1 MRRDHRPLFLKKAQD
16 QLNNLYV
23 QHFVIPQL
31 DRVGRDCRFAC
42 PRHISLSGARIC
54 LGNNVHITALPDKP
68 VRLAVF
74 PSAEETGSI
83 TIGNYC
89 TVNPGVRMTSASA
102 IEVGD
107 SCMIAMNAY
116 LSDADWH
123 DLQHRV
129 FAPGRT
135 APIKLDKNVWIG
147 DSALVTKGVTI
158 GQNSIVG
165 AYSVVTRDVP
175 PNTIVAGNPARTIGE
190 LDDSHLTTREHL
202 FNGALQFEAFEAD
215 YLRQQLGP
223 NNLMGWL
230 RSLINPGV
238 RD

>member
-1 MRRDHRPLFLKKAQD
+1 VRRDHRPLYLKKLQD
-16 QLNNLYV
+16 KLNSLFV
-23 QHFVIPQL
+23 RHFLLPQF
-31 DRVGRDCRFAC
+31 DRVGRDCRFAY
-42 PRHISLSGARIC
+42 PRHINVSGSRIC
-54 LGNNVHITALPDKP
+54 LGDNVHITALPDKP

-74 PSAEETGSI
+74 PSAEETGSV

-89 TVNPGVRMTSASA
+89 IINPGVRMTSASA
-102 IEVGD
+102 IEIGD

-135 APIKLDKNVWIG
+135 APIILGKNVWIG

-158 GQNSIVG
+158 GRNSVVG

-175 PNTIVAGNPARTIGE
+175 ANTIVAGNPAKAIGE
-190 LDDSHLTTREHL
+190 VDDSHLTTREHL

-215 YLRQQLGP
+215 YLRKQLGP
-223 NNLMGWL
+223 NKLISWL
-230 RSLINPGV
+230 GSLVKPGIN
-238 RD
+238 D